1 MINVLNIITISSP
14 IGGAQMVLKEN
25 VLNNSFNNI
34 VITGNDGILANNLRK
49 NGVKVIILKH
59 LKRNFSLLDIIVLYK
74 IIGVIKKE
82 KVDFVVSHSSKV
94 GVLAR
99 FACFL
104 TNTKNGFTVHGWSFS
119 NDKSYLSSKLYLFIE
134 KFMKIFSDHY
144 ILVSKYDQTIGVK
157 NKIISINNSTLIYN
171 GSQDLGINKS
181 IRDKSEKIIIS
192 FVARFSYQKDH
203 ETLFKALSFL
213 NTYELNK
220 LTINLIGDG
229 DLYDEYFEKSTNMNL
244 NDSLNFTG
252 ETENVGKYLKNSD
265 FFMLISNYEGLPVSI
280 IEALSVG
287 LPIIASDVGGVN
299 ELVKDKINGFLVPK
313 NDEVKLSEI
322 LKDIIRNK
330 SMNLKNMRDES
341 RLLYEL
347 KFKNIN
353 MTNKTE
359 ELISNLVQKN
369 KSNFKK

>member
-1 MINVLNIITISSP
+1 MINILNIITTSSP
-14 IGGAQMVLKEN
+14 LGGAQMILKEN

-34 VITGNDGILANNLRK
+34 VISGNNGILVNDLRK

-59 LKRNFSLLDIIVLYK
+59 LKRNFSLLDIKVIYK

-82 KVDFVVSHSSKV
+82 KIDFVISHSSKV

-104 TNTKNGFTVHGWSFS
+104 TNTKNAFTVHGWSFS
-119 NDKSYLSSKLYLFIE
+119 NDKFYLSSKLYLFIE

-157 NKIISINNSTLIYN
+157 NKIISVNNSTLIYN
-171 GSQDLGINKS
+171 GSQDLRINKS

-213 NTYELNK
+213 NIDELNK

-244 NDSLNFTG
+244 NDSLNFIG

-299 ELVKDKINGFLVPK
+299 ELVKDQINGFLIPK
-313 NDEVKLSEI
+313 GDELKLAGV
-322 LKDIIRNK
+322 LKNIIVNK
-330 SMNLKNMRDES
+330 SINLKNMGEES
-341 RLLYEL
+341 RSLYEL
-347 KFKNIN
+347 KFTNEI
-353 MTNKTE
+353 MINKTK
-359 ELISNLVQKN
+359 ELISRLIQKN
-369 KSNFKK
+369 K

>member
-1 MINVLNIITISSP
+1 MINVLNIITLSSP

-59 LKRNFSLLDIIVLYK
+59 LKRNFSLLDIIVIYK

-82 KVDFVVSHSSKV
+82 KVNFVVSHSSKV

-104 TNTKNGFTVHGWSFS
+104 TNTKNAFTVHGWSFS
-119 NDKSYLSSKLYLFIE
+119 NDKSFLSSKLYLLIE
-134 KFMKIFSDHY
+134 KFMRIFSDHY
-144 ILVSKYDQTIGVK
+144 ILVSKYDQRIGIK
-157 NKIISINNSTLIYN
+157 NKIISTNNSTLIYN
-171 GSQDLGINKS
+171 GSQDLYIGKS
-181 IRDKSEKIIIS
+181 TREKSQKIIIN

-203 ETLFKALSFL
+203 DTLFKALSLLDQDQL
-213 NTYELNK
+213 NNLS
-220 LTINLIGDG
+220 INLIGDG
-229 DLYDEYFEKSTNMNL
+229 DLYDAFVQKSIDMNL
-244 NDSLNFTG
+244 KNSLNFIG
-252 ETENVGKYLKNSD
+252 ETENVGKYLNNSD
-265 FFMLISNYEGLPVSI
+265 LFMLISNYEGLPVSI

-322 LKDIIRNK
+322 LKNIIRNK
-330 SMNLKNMRDES
+330 SINLKKMGEES
-341 RLLYEL
+341 RLLYNH
-347 KFKNIN
+347 KFKNEI
-353 MTNKTE
+353 MTNKTK
-359 ELISNLVQKN
+359 ELISKLIQKN
-369 KSNFKK
+369 K